1 LLYYISHHPIS
12 YFPSILFAY
21 FIPLGEDFYGA
32 YDAQNFAIE
41 NSKALGVTPV
51 PSLNLVYTQEE
62 VQKSFFSLPFFFSM
76 KFFFYYLKIFFIND
90 YYGKIALIS
99 PPPSHKTSH
108 TTPHCTQDFVTADY
122 AKEKGLTMK
131 NLSGT
136 KFRQMLRAGDDI
148 PTW

>member
-1 LLYYISHHPIS
+1 MMHRTSPSRTAKHLALPPFHPS
-12 YFPSILFAY
+12 TLSILRRRYRNHF
-21 FIPLGEDFYGA
+21 L
-32 YDAQNFAIE
+32 
-41 NSKALGVTPV
+41 
-51 PSLNLVYTQEE
+51 
-62 VQKSFFSLPFFFSM
+62 QKSFFTEIIFFSAVFFSM
-76 KFFFYYLKIFFIND
+76 KFFFYYLKIFFCND